1 MPALI
6 FYLSTRRSASLP
18 YETACVSVKSNVKS
32 QYLDRSHM
40 VWSWV
45 LSPLWLT
52 PCVPWVCLF
61 VSSSFVFFSQKNKS
75 CQIFLCFFLLTTYL
89 LIYFR
94 KISSLEF
101 FWMLCYDKNE
111 TFLYF
116 LFPIIDF
123 TLWLLHDQWDSFC
136 FHLFLLYIQIVMLV
150 SYLKELIL
158 VCLSFTIM
166 SVFSSICSAPTLTF

>member
-1 MPALI
+1 MLI
-6 FYLSTRRSASLP
+6 FYWNIWGSASLP

-52 PCVPWVCLF
+52 PCVP
-61 VSSSFVFFSQKNKS
+61 
-75 CQIFLCFFLLTTYL
+75 YL
-89 LIYFR
+89 LKYFR
-94 KISSLEF
+94 KISSLKF
-101 FWMLCYDKNE
+101 FSMLCYDKNE

-116 LFPIIDF
+116 LFLIIDF

-136 FHLFLLYIQIVMLV
+136 FHLFLLYIQIVMFV

-158 VCLSFTIM
+158 VCLSFAIM